1 MGFLFRLHVTVKIF
15 SKNRAQP
22 DAPEEL
28 TAEVVSSSRIDLHWT
43 DRSNNEEK
51 FKINR
56 FWKGSWKL
64 IAELGPEA
72 TTFSDTELPPGRFYT
87 YRVRAYHSQEG
98 NSGYS
103 NTASARTLKTPPALP
118 DDPTAVQTNPKST
131 PPAFILHANYPNPFN
146 AATTIRFTLPKAGT
160 AALRIYDMAG
170 HLVRQLLDH
179 SLAAG
184 QHQVEWN
191 GQDNNGHELASGVYL
206 YRLQVGTRV
215 RTHKL
220 LMLR

>member
-1 MGFLFRLHVTVKIF
+1 
-15 SKNRAQP
+15 
-22 DAPEEL
+22 
-28 TAEVVSSSRIDLHWT
+28 
-43 DRSNNEEK
+43 
-51 FKINR
+51 
-56 FWKGSWKL
+56 
-64 IAELGPEA
+64 
-72 TTFSDTELPPGRFYT
+72 
-87 YRVRAYHSQEG
+87 
-98 NSGYS
+98 
-103 NTASARTLKTPPALP
+103 
-118 DDPTAVQTNPKST
+118 
-131 PPAFILHANYPNPFN
+131 
-146 AATTIRFTLPKAGT
+146 
-160 AALRIYDMAG
+160 MAG